1 MHECLQRH
9 YLCDN
14 VPGMLDVQGNVK
26 SWHVSDINTEELLK
40 FKLDGS
46 PQI

>member
-1 MHECLQRH
+1 MHQCLQRH

-26 SWHVSDINTEELLK
+26 SWHVSDINTEELL
-40 FKLDGS
+40 
-46 PQI
+46 